1 MARTASAQSAF
12 QASRYQENRS
22 PSRKLRMPSCAQM
35 PPCSRLRSSSRSLA
49 EVGADTSFFRVK
61 VPSGEKD
68 ATISAAS
75 IFMKMA

>member
-1 MARTASAQSAF
+1 MDRTASAHPAF

-22 PSRKLRMPSCAQM
+22 PSRKLLMPSCDQM
-35 PPCSRLRSSSRSLA
+35 PPCSRLRSSSRSLG
-49 EVGADTSFFRVK
+49 EVGAATSFFSVE